1 MALHLNKLE
10 SSSVQN
16 VWLKLAQWFLRGRF
30 LKILMYFCYVFCYN
44 PPLEKGGALLLNR
57 LQSHL
62 PKDALYHFIWN
73 WPIGSGV
80 KKSFNF
86 INFFFLLFC
95 YYLPLEKG
103 GDLPM
108 NKLESPSSKNALCQV
123 WLKFALW
130 FYRIFLNYVN
140 EFQAL
145 HLNKTWI
152 PFTQHAQWCLVS
164 RFGWNWTSDFK
175 RFG

>member
-86 INFFFLLFC
+86 INFFLLFC

>member
-1 MALHLNKLE
+1 MYFCYFNNYNLPLEKGMALHLNKLE

-86 INFFFLLFC
+86 INFFLGYFVIISHWKREGTFLWT
-95 YYLPLEKG
+95 
-103 GDLPM
+103 
-108 NKLESPSSKNALCQV
+108 N
-123 WLKFALW
+123 
-130 FYRIFLNYVN
+130 LNP
-140 EFQAL
+140 L
-145 HLNKTWI
+145 HLRMLCAK
-152 PFTQHAQWCLVS
+152 S
-164 RFGWNWTSDFK
+164 GWNLLYGSIEYF
-175 RFG
+175 